1 MHKSIRQLY
10 HNLGTYFASSK
21 STEKPTKNTDARR
34 SKEAGTSGESI
45 ENLGKYFASP
55 EIPTKSSE
63 EEETSVESVEKFD
76 EPSINFYLQATDS
89 DVCDFKAAGPGNI
102 IFFIILLN
110 HKIS

>member
-21 STEKPTKNTDARR
+21 STEKPRH
-34 SKEAGTSGESI
+34 SKEVGTSVESI
-45 ENLGKYFASP
+45 EKGKYFAKP

-76 EPSINFYLQATDS
+76 EPSINFYLQETDS
-89 DVCDFKAAGPGNI
+89 DVCGFKAAGPGNI
-102 IFFIILLN
+102 IFLLYC
-110 HKIS
+110 

>member
-1 MHKSIRQLY
+1 MY

-34 SKEAGTSGESI
+34 SKEVGTSVESI
-45 ENLGKYFASP
+45 EKGKYFASP

-63 EEETSVESVEKFD
+63 EEETSVEKFD

-89 DVCDFKAAGPGNI
+89 HVCGFKAAGPGNI

>member
-34 SKEAGTSGESI
+34 SKEVGTSVGSI
-45 ENLGKYFASP
+45 EKGKYFASP
-55 EIPTKSSE
+55 EILTKSSE

-89 DVCDFKAAGPGNI
+89 DVCGFKAAGPGNI
-102 IFFIILLN
+102 IYFIILLN
-110 HKIS
+110 HKI